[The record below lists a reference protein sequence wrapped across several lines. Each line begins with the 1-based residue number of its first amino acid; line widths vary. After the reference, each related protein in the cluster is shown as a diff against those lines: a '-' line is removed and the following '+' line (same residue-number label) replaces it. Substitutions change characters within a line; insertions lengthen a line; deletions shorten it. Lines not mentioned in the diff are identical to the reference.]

1 MATGEHKTP
10 NLSTAPRRA
19 ERRQL
24 NSFAT
29 VTVNH
34 EKEGI
39 LLDLSETG
47 LRLQTTQ
54 TFNPGSEIF
63 ISFFLPNSFTL
74 VEGTAKVVWSD
85 VTGQTG
91 VRFVDEDVQALVTEW
106 VEEAAA
112 KKRPVQAE
120 KRPTVH

>member
-19 ERRQL
+19 ERRALQ
-24 NSFAT
+24 SFAT

>member
-19 ERRQL
+19 ERRQMQ
-24 NSFAT
+24 SFAT

-74 VEGTAKVVWSD
+74 VEGSAKVVWSD

-91 VRFVDEDVQALVTEW
+91 VRFVDDDVQQLVTEW
-106 VEEAAA
+106 VEENAT

>member
-1 MATGEHKTP
+1 MATGEHKIT
-10 NLSTAPRRA
+10 NFSTAPRRA
-19 ERRQL
+19 ERRQMQ
-24 NSFAT
+24 SFAT

-74 VEGTAKVVWSD
+74 VEGSAKVVWSD

-91 VRFVDEDVQALVTEW
+91 VRFVDEDVQQLVTEW
-106 VEEAAA
+106 VEENAS

>member
-1 MATGEHKTP
+1 MATGEHKNP

-74 VEGTAKVVWSD
+74 VEGSAIVVWSD
-85 VTGQTG
+85 ITGQTG
-91 VRFVDEDVQALVTEW
+91 LRFVDEDVQALVTEW
-106 VEEAAA
+106 VEEAAS

>member
-1 MATGEHKTP
+1 MATGEHKI
-10 NLSTAPRRA
+10 NSISTAPRRA
-19 ERRQL
+19 ERKQMQ
-24 NSFAT
+24 SFAT

-54 TFNPGSEIF
+54 TFTPGSEIF

-74 VEGTAKVVWSD
+74 VEGSAKVVWSD
-85 VTGQTG
+85 ITGQTG
-91 VRFVDEDVQALVTEW
+91 VRFVDEDVQQLVTEW
-106 VEEAAA
+106 VEESAA

>member
-19 ERRQL
+19 ERRQMQ
-24 NSFAT
+24 SFAT

-74 VEGTAKVVWSD
+74 VEGSAKVVWSD
-85 VTGQTG
+85 VTGQSG
-91 VRFVDEDVQALVTEW
+91 VRFVDDDVQQLVTEW
-106 VEEAAA
+106 AEENAT